1 MRALLINVLCKSPVG
16 RKTRGLAFT
25 VCLLRAFEDFVRKTL
40 IILMALIVLPLLS
53 FEAKARELRLCFHR
67 WAPYAYDNGSGAE
80 GLAVDLAREAF
91 SRIGDRVTFVQM
103 PVTRCRLSI
112 LYGALDGMLF
122 DDGDDQGAR
131 AGTDNDAK
139 GLLRAQYSLIKR
151 VLVSVVRRGYPKD
164 HFSGAE
170 TFAGA
175 SWLKVAGFD
184 YPETAIA
191 KDMHAVEVGENA
203 QGLSMLR
210 LNYVDVVFRDL
221 ASLRFGTDA
230 PDVEDGLK
238 ILLPAVQITPCYL
251 RLRKGLM
258 AHMLAYDHAV
268 EEMRN
273 EGLIDR
279 LYYKQLGFSEVGF
292 SRFISEKI
300 TSSLPPRG
308 VTHPDE
314 G

>member
-1 MRALLINVLCKSPVG
+1 
-16 RKTRGLAFT
+16 
-25 VCLLRAFEDFVRKTL
+25 
-40 IILMALIVLPLLS
+40 MALIVLPLLS
-53 FEAKARELRLCFHR
+53 FEAKARDLRLCFHR
-67 WAPYAYDNGSGAE
+67 WAPYAYDNGGGAE

-91 SRIGDRVTFVQM
+91 SRVGDRVTFVQM

-112 LYGALDGMLF
+112 LYGTLDGMLF
-122 DDGDDQGAR
+122 DDGDH
-131 AGTDNDAK
+131 AGEDKDAK
-139 GLLRAQYSLIKR
+139 GLLRAQYGLIKR
-151 VLVSVVRRGYPKD
+151 VLVSVVRRSYPKD
-164 HFSGAE
+164 RFAGPE

-175 SWLKVAGFD
+175 NWLKVAGFD

-238 ILLPAVQITPCYL
+238 ILLPAVQITPCFL
-251 RLRKGLM
+251 RLRTGLK
-258 AHMLAYDHAV
+258 AHMLAYDQAV
-268 EEMRN
+268 KEMRR
-273 EGLIDR
+273 EGLVDR
-279 LYYKQLGFSEVGF
+279 LYYQQLGFSEVGF

-300 TSSLPPRG
+300 TSSLPPR
-308 VTHPDE
+308 VVMRPDE